1 MLTDVKVAK
10 AKYEKLESAGEK
22 NKGKLL
28 LNRLAD
34 RDGLYL
40 AVSPPHKDN
49 KGTTYG
55 SKVWRY
61 ASLRRKAGR
70 ARPPRPSH
78 YRPLL
83 SPSRSFQIRTYAHA

>member
-10 AKYEKLESAGEK
+10 AKYETLASAGEK

-28 LNRLAD
+28 LNRLPD

-40 AVSPPHKDN
+40 AISPPHKGN

-61 ASLRRKAGR
+61 DYRWPATTQGKWQCLTYGRYPEVSLAPLGASQ
-70 ARPPRPSH
+70 S
-78 YRPLL
+78 
-83 SPSRSFQIRTYAHA
+83 